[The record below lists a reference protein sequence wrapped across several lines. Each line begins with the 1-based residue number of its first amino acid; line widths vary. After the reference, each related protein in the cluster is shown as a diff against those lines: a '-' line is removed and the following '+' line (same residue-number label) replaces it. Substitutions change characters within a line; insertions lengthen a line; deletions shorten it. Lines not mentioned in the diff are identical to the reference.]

1 MSGRKISEIGEFE
14 FISRLGLDLPD
25 LPGVVKAVGDD
36 TAVLGPD
43 QEGRLFLLT
52 TDTIVEQVHF
62 LSSTP
67 HFDVGWKAMAS
78 NISDIAAMGGRP
90 MHAVVALSAPESI
103 ELSRLDE
110 LYDGMKAVADKF
122 GVRIVGGDT
131 TRSKQGLVIT
141 VTLTGQVER
150 ERVALRS
157 AAKPGDQI
165 LVTGNL
171 GGSIMG
177 RHLSFEPRVKEA
189 EYLVEHFSPLAMI
202 DLSDGLA
209 SDISRI
215 TEQSG
220 VGARII
226 AEKVPVS
233 EDARKLSQKDKVSPV
248 DHALF
253 DGEDFELL
261 IAMNPEKASKAC
273 EVFEREFDL
282 CLTVVGEILLE
293 AGKVVLVS
301 GDNTEQELVAGGYDH
316 FKKHD

>member
-1 MSGRKISEIGEFE
+1 MSGIKISEIGEFE
-14 FISRLGLDLPD
+14 FISRLGLDLPN
-25 LPGVVKAVGDD
+25 LPGVLKAVGDD

-43 QEGRLFLLT
+43 EAGRLLLLT

-62 LSSTP
+62 LSGAP
-67 HFDVGWKAMAS
+67 YFDVGWKAMAS

-90 MHAVVALSAPESI
+90 MHALVALSAPESI
-103 ELSRLDE
+103 ELSSLDK

-122 GVRIVGGDT
+122 GVNIVGGDT

-141 VTLTGQVER
+141 VTLTGQVEP
-150 ERVALRS
+150 ELVALRS
-157 AAKPGDQI
+157 SARPGDLV

-171 GGSIMG
+171 GGSILG
-177 RHLSFEPRVKEA
+177 RHLRFEPRVDQA
-189 EYLVEHFSPLAMI
+189 RYLVEHFSPLAMI

-215 TEQSG
+215 TQQSG
-220 VGARII
+220 VGARIF

-233 EDARKLSQKDKVSPV
+233 VDARKLSQKDNVSAV
-248 DHALF
+248 AHALF

-261 IAMNPEKASKAC
+261 ITMAPEKAPGAC
-273 EVFEREFDL
+273 KLFEREFDL
-282 CLTVVGEILLE
+282 GLTVVGEIVPGAGRVTLVGIDKTEHELE
-293 AGKVVLVS
+293 P
-301 GDNTEQELVAGGYDH
+301 GGYDH